1 MARWEGWS
9 SGPWGRGSW
18 GTAVDLAE
26 PTQVSATGQI
36 GRATVVAKSVVVVS
50 GVSATVIL
58 RDVEIEADNNA
69 NTGFVFATGYVGDVT
84 TIAEANVYPTGV
96 FGTGQLGE
104 AESKTVNLVP
114 VTGVQATGYLGV
126 SEPDAEANAYPTGV
140 EGIGG
145 VGNNRFTLVW
155 GEINTDQDA
164 NWKRIA
170 T

>member
-1 MARWEGWS
+1 M
-9 SGPWGRGSW
+9 
-18 GTAVDLAE
+18 
-26 PTQVSATGQI
+26 
-36 GRATVVAKSVVVVS
+36 
-50 GVSATVIL
+50 
-58 RDVEIEADNNA
+58 
-69 NTGFVFATGYVGDVT
+69 
-84 TIAEANVYPTGV
+84 

-104 AESKTVNLVP
+104 AGSKTVNFVP
-114 VTGVQATGYLGV
+114 VTGVQARGYLGV
-126 SEPDAEANAYPTGV
+126 SEPDAQGRAFPTGV

>member
-58 RDVEIEADNNA
+58 RDVIVEADNNA

-84 TIAEANVYPTGV
+84 ATAGAKAYPAGV
-96 FGTGQLGE
+96 FGTGQTGV

-114 VTGVQATGYLGV
+114 VTGVQATGYLGGV
-126 SEPDAEANAYPTGV
+126 EPEAEGTAFPTGV

-170 T
+170 S

>member
-50 GVSATVIL
+50 GVSASVIL
-58 RDVEIEADNNA
+58 LDVEIEADNNA
-69 NTGFVFATGYVGDVT
+69 NTGFVFATGFVGNVT
-84 TIAEANVYPTGV
+84 ALAGAKAYPAGV
-96 FGTGQLGE
+96 FGTGQAGV

-114 VTGVQATGYLGV
+114 VTGVQATGYLGGA
-126 SEPDAEANAYPTGV
+126 EPEAEGTAFLTGV

-164 NWKRIA
+164 NWERIA
-170 T
+170 S